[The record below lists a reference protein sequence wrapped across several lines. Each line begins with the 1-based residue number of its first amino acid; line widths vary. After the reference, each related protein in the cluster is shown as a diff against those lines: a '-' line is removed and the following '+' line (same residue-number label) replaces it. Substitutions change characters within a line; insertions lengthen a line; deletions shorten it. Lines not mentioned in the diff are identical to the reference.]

1 MTPIMMMLG
10 GTAAI
15 IGAGEV
21 VSTVIEPESAPVV
34 VSSKKSKILKGLLI
48 IFVVSV
54 IALALAASISILVNQ
69 PKITNDIDMLQNTYN
84 REIANLHILTDNLD
98 RRVKYLE
105 NPQTTPPTLPL
116 IPVSFQG
123 GKDKFT
129 SPEYMKELDL
139 FRSFSQREQSEYLNL
154 SKSDKLSK
162 YRNMLH

>member
-1 MTPIMMMLG
+1 M
-10 GTAAI
+10 
-15 IGAGEV
+15 
-21 VSTVIEPESAPVV
+21 
-34 VSSKKSKILKGLLI
+34 
-48 IFVVSV
+48 
-54 IALALAASISILVNQ
+54 ALALAASISILVNQ